1 MGFRYRKSF
10 RLARGTRLNLTGRGI
25 SSVSIGRRGST
36 INFGQK
42 GVRGTVGVPGSGLS
56 YSSRLTS
63 GVLPAL
69 VIAILAGI
77 LVAAASGHRLAK
89 VAIVVILIPCVMF
102 MLTHHATEQTEALSI
117 KTIAQDRPQIEA
129 IRSPLSPAAAPALP
143 TAAAGAPKPLEPN
156 ASGTISD
163 WSTDPVADVKPVG
176 PMDTKTG
183 SAEHTPKSSDN
194 RVVQADN
201 LSNHIALLNLTQAP
215 DALRVQRR
223 LLSLGYRVGMPD
235 GIWGV
240 MSQVAIDE
248 FRRKHRL
255 SGKAKWDEETQAA
268 LFSEIN
274 LESGSDLEIEQT
286 EATPKAS
293 SLGDKH

>member
-1 MGFRYRKSF
+1 VALGKWRKRIGFTGVTRYYVWLGWPQMGFRYRKSF

-129 IRSPLSPAAAPALP
+129 IRSRFGRREVPLPRRLCLPRQRGHPSRLSQMPAA
-143 TAAAGAPKPLEPN
+143 
-156 ASGTISD
+156 
-163 WSTDPVADVKPVG
+163 
-176 PMDTKTG
+176 
-183 SAEHTPKSSDN
+183 
-194 RVVQADN
+194 Q
-201 LSNHIALLNLTQAP
+201 
-215 DALRVQRR
+215 
-223 LLSLGYRVGMPD
+223 
-235 GIWGV
+235 
-240 MSQVAIDE
+240 
-248 FRRKHRL
+248 
-255 SGKAKWDEETQAA
+255 
-268 LFSEIN
+268 
-274 LESGSDLEIEQT
+274 
-286 EATPKAS
+286 
-293 SLGDKH
+293 

>member
-1 MGFRYRKSF
+1 
-10 RLARGTRLNLTGRGI
+10 
-25 SSVSIGRRGST
+25 
-36 INFGQK
+36 
-42 GVRGTVGVPGSGLS
+42 
-56 YSSRLTS
+56 
-63 GVLPAL
+63 
-69 VIAILAGI
+69 
-77 LVAAASGHRLAK
+77 
-89 VAIVVILIPCVMF
+89 
-102 MLTHHATEQTEALSI
+102 
-117 KTIAQDRPQIEA
+117 
-129 IRSPLSPAAAPALP
+129 LP

>member
-10 RLARGTRLNLTGRGI
+10 RLARGARLNLTGRGI
-25 SSVSIGRRGST
+25 SSLSIGRRGST

-42 GVRGTVGVPGSGLS
+42 GARGTVGVPGSGLS

-69 VIAILAGI
+69 VIASLAGI
-77 LVAAASGHRLAK
+77 LVAAARGHRLAQ

-117 KTIAQDRPQIEA
+117 KTIAQDRPQIET
-129 IRSPLSPAAAPALP
+129 IRSILSPDAAPALP
-143 TAAAGAPKPLEPN
+143 TAAPGAPKPLEPHAN
-156 ASGTISD
+156 STISD
-163 WSTDPVADVKPVG
+163 WSNDPVADVKPVA
-176 PMDTKTG
+176 PMDTKT
-183 SAEHTPKSSDN
+183 AESSDN

-201 LSNHIALLNLTQAP
+201 VSNHIALLNLTHAP

-223 LLSLGYRVGMPD
+223 LISLGYRLGTPD

-240 MSQVAIDE
+240 KSQVAIDE

-255 SGKAKWDEETQAA
+255 SGKAQWDEETQAA

-286 EATPKAS
+286 EAIPKAS
-293 SLGDKH
+293 SLSDKH